1 MAMTSALKTYYI
13 NISSSKKYPIVF
25 GESAITCIDKND
37 LAGATKGVIVTNQTI
52 LNACAHLIDEL
63 KARLDLDLHTIVI
76 DDGEEYKSLETVQ
89 TIVNECLE
97 FGVGRKDVLF
107 SVGGGVVGDMAGFA
121 ASIYLRGIS
130 FFQVPTSLLA
140 QVDAAIGGKTGV
152 NHTIGKNLIGT
163 FYQPK
168 KTLIDPRF
176 LITLP
181 KEQMKEGLAEVIK
194 YGVIMDKPLFWYLE
208 EHTTALR
215 TFTYE
220 NCPDVWQF
228 VIDKSIQNKAHVVSK
243 DERES
248 EYREIL
254 NFGHTIGHAIE
265 SVFGYQAVTHG
276 QAVALGMVAES
287 MLALTLK
294 HISRDGCDRI
304 KQLID
309 SFNYDFD
316 LNEMDPTAF
325 FKALTRD
332 KKSAKALFDMLF
344 QQILG

>member
-1 MAMTSALKTYYI
+1 MQQ
-13 NISSSKKYPIVF
+13 
-25 GESAITCIDKND
+25 
-37 LAGATKGVIVTNQTI
+37 KGLLFTNQTI

-181 KEQMKEGLAEVIK
+181 KEQ
-194 YGVIMDKPLFWYLE
+194 
-208 EHTTALR
+208 T
-215 TFTYE
+215 
-220 NCPDVWQF
+220 
-228 VIDKSIQNKAHVVSK
+228 
-243 DERES
+243 ERGACGS
-248 EYREIL
+248 Y
-254 NFGHTIGHAIE
+254 
-265 SVFGYQAVTHG
+265 
-276 QAVALGMVAES
+276 
-287 MLALTLK
+287 
-294 HISRDGCDRI
+294 
-304 KQLID
+304 
-309 SFNYDFD
+309 
-316 LNEMDPTAF
+316 
-325 FKALTRD
+325 
-332 KKSAKALFDMLF
+332 
-344 QQILG
+344 